1 MFLWRKL
8 AGQAWVK
15 AHRGGL
21 EAHAPGQLVIVQ
33 KAGRK
38 RLELEVVCCSQ
49 RDSSALLKEFGGRTE
64 ALPRNWL
71 QRFARDNSKPIRIGA
86 RLAISS
92 VPETLVSRRS
102 RHKGRSHIIIPA
114 SLAFGTGEHAT
125 TAMSL
130 RLLEQLTREWNPGWS
145 FVDLGTG
152 SGILAL
158 AAKRLGADRVTGID
172 IDPTAISMA
181 KANKRLN
188 KIRGASF
195 QVGDVR
201 KWNLP
206 AGTDVITANLYCDL
220 LVEILPKL
228 NASAWLIL
236 SGVLRRQQD
245 ELVRALQRN
254 GYEMV
259 SGKRRGKWAAVLAKP
274 RNLCNWQNLT
284 RNFCGRDRPPLQ

>member
-8 AGQAWVK
+8 AGQEWVK
-15 AHRGGL
+15 AHQGRL

-49 RDSSALLKEFGGRTE
+49 RDSSALLKEFGGRVE

-71 QRFARDNSKPIRIGA
+71 RRFERANSKPIRIGA

-92 VPETLVSRRS
+92 VEETPVSRRS

-130 RLLEQLTREWNPGWS
+130 RLLERLTRKWNPGWS

-158 AAKRLGADRVTGID
+158 AAKCLGAGRVTGID
-172 IDPTAISMA
+172 IDPTAISVA
-181 KANKRLN
+181 KANGRLN
-188 KIRGASF
+188 KILGASF

-228 NASAWLIL
+228 KVGAWLIL

-245 ELVRALQRN
+245 ELVHGLQRN
-254 GYEMV
+254 GYELV
-259 SGKRRGKWAAVLAKP
+259 SEKRRGKWAAILASRGP
-274 RNLCNWQNLT
+274 LRDWQNLT
-284 RNFCGRDRPPLQ
+284 HNFCGRDRPPLK